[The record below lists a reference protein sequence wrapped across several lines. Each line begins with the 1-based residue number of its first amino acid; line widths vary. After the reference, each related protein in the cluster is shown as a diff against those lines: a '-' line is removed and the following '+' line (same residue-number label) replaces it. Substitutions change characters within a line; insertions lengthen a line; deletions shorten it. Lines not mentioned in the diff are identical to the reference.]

1 MRSWTE
7 GDSER
12 GEATS
17 CLSEG
22 ILSGREVL
30 ADLRGGFEDGSGRIG
45 KRVVAGSVKFLW
57 WLLRDCLVRALVI
70 VGQRAQLLGHVDAIV
85 DGG

>member
-1 MRSWTE
+1 MRSWTD

-30 ADLRGGFEDGSGRIG
+30 VDLRGGFEDGSGRIG
-45 KRVVAGSVKFLW
+45 GG
-57 WLLRDCLVRALVI
+57 WLLGESKSVVVVTRLFGACF
-70 VGQRAQLLGHVDAIV
+70 
-85 DGG
+85 